1 MKSGEVRL
9 TPEARDYIREK
20 GGALTLRSTLRHG
33 CCGGRVELVKA
44 EAEQPRFDAGFR
56 SLSLDGVTVHAEE
69 GLLEEFEGPIE
80 VGLDRLMGLR
90 SLYVSG
96 TSSRM

>member
-1 MKSGEVRL
+1 MKASGVGL
-9 TPEARDYIREK
+9 TPEARDYILEK

-44 EAEQPRFDAGFR
+44 EAERPRSEAGFR
-56 SLSLDGVTVHAEE
+56 CLMLDGVTLHVEG
-69 GLLEEFEGPIE
+69 GLLEELEGPIE

>member
-1 MKSGEVRL
+1 MKPAGVRL

-20 GGALTLRSTLRHG
+20 GGALTLRSAPRHG

-44 EAEQPRFDAGFR
+44 EAERPRSEAGFR
-56 SLSLDGVTVHAEE
+56 HVSLDGVTLHVEE
-69 GLLEEFEGPIE
+69 GLLEELEGPIE

-90 SLYVSG
+90 SLYVTG